1 MMVLGLLEK
10 KDRPCLLK
18 ILLKYLQIKQYNDD
32 FFWSGVGRTVGTS
45 WGEGVR
51 TDKRRLAMCEH
62 LLALGDRYKGNI

>member
-32 FFWSGVGRTVGTS
+32 FFW
-45 WGEGVR
+45 
-51 TDKRRLAMCEH
+51 RRLDGQH
-62 LLALGDRYKGNI
+62 